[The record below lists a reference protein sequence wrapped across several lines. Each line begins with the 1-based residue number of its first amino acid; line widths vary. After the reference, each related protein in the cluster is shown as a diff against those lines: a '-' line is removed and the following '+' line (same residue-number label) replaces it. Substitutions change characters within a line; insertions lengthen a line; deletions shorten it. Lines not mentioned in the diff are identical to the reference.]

1 MTTGVTAPKQAA
13 TSALH
18 PCVQKA
24 PQSVVAVQTAIESAV
39 DAFDDKDWGRS
50 FSSLSGRVAAVG
62 PTHRAHLA
70 ALKLLPANTARG
82 FALQQA
88 GAAAL
93 LQGLL
98 KMPSQ
103 VQALHRC
110 VANA

>member
-1 MTTGVTAPKQAA
+1 MFTISAPWIAA
-13 TSALH
+13 VQSAMESALE
-18 PCVQKA
+18 V
-24 PQSVVAVQTAIESAV
+24 
-39 DAFDDKDWGRS
+39 FDDKDWGRN

-70 ALKLLPANTARG
+70 ALKLLPAHTARG

-93 LQGLL
+93 LQSLL

-103 VQALHRC
+103 VPM
-110 VANA
+110 